1 MISFKEYRKLTKTT
15 SQNCLKI
22 CGIIFS
28 VCFSIIYAITD
39 ALTSSLLH
47 FSLMIIICIVL
58 GNLFGVF
65 IWLLAILSSFIKV
78 KKMFKL
84 IEEIPKDVRDR
95 YNISLVLSTSDSRY
109 NYPDCKII
117 GNKDDHTILFNS
129 DKSNVFL
136 KVLNYS
142 GDCFVERMK
151 RREWRSMTST
161 DFVEWIELV
170 TDRHNS

>member
-1 MISFKEYRKLTKTT
+1 M
-15 SQNCLKI
+15 
-22 CGIIFS
+22 
-28 VCFSIIYAITD
+28 
-39 ALTSSLLH
+39 
-47 FSLMIIICIVL
+47 
-58 GNLFGVF
+58 F
-65 IWLLAILSSFIKV
+65 IWLLAITASFTKV
-78 KKMFKL
+78 KKTFKL

-117 GNKDDHTILFNS
+117 GNKDDYTILFKS

-136 KVLNYS
+136 NVLNYS
-142 GDCFVERMK
+142 GDCFVERIK
-151 RREWRSMTST
+151 RKEWRSMTST

>member
-1 MISFKEYRKLTKTT
+1 
-15 SQNCLKI
+15 
-22 CGIIFS
+22 
-28 VCFSIIYAITD
+28 
-39 ALTSSLLH
+39 
-47 FSLMIIICIVL
+47 
-58 GNLFGVF
+58 
-65 IWLLAILSSFIKV
+65 
-78 KKMFKL
+78 MFKL

-95 YNISLVLSTSDSRY
+95 YNISLVSTNDSRY
-109 NYPDCKII
+109 NYPDFKII
-117 GNKDDHTILFNS
+117 GNKDDYTILFKS
-129 DKSNVFL
+129 DKSYVFL